1 LSAQHRDTIEQLYS
15 LIANE
20 EDARVCKDIPPEA
33 CREVPRN
40 FFLILGSNVLTKLGD
55 LLISPKTVLA
65 WLMTAVGAPALVAW
79 LVPIRESGSMV
90 PQMVIGAWVRRRAVR
105 KWFWTLGAF
114 GQSASVMAMAGS
126 VWYLEGY
133 AAGGG
138 ITGALVFFSLAR
150 GFCSVSMKDVQGKCI
165 PKTRRGR
172 LSGLAT
178 TIGGSATVAL
188 TAALFWDRGDPSLTF
203 YTLLLLL
210 AAALWLIA
218 GVLFASVDE
227 YAGETG
233 GGGNAINEAFNS
245 LSLLRDDAPF
255 RHFVITRALLLG
267 SALAAPYFVVLA
279 QQASDTGWMLGV
291 FLLASSLASSL
302 SASFWGWA
310 ADTSS
315 RRVMIR
321 GAAMASAVCLLVG
334 GVNALVPGK
343 GSGGAWFYAVAFF
356 VLNIAHA
363 GVRLGRKTYL
373 IDMAGGNKRTDYT
386 AVSNTVIGVLLLLT
400 GGLTALISLVSEV
413 AVVLLLGVMGLM
425 GLFSALRLG
434 EVTGE

>member
-1 LSAQHRDTIEQLYS
+1 MSNSRNTPIDQLYS

-40 FFLILGSNVLTKLGD
+40 FFLILASNVLTKLGD

-65 WLMTAVGAPALVAW
+65 WLVTAVGAPALVAW

-138 ITGALVFFSLAR
+138 IAGALVFFSLAR

-188 TAALFWDRGDPSLTF
+188 TALLFWDRGDPSLTF

-210 AAALWLIA
+210 AAVLWIIA

-343 GSGGAWFYAVAFF
+343 GSGGAWFYPVAFF

-413 AVVLLLGVMGLM
+413 AVVLVLGVMGLM
-425 GLFSALRLG
+425 GLFSALRLR

>member
-1 LSAQHRDTIEQLYS
+1 
-15 LIANE
+15 
-20 EDARVCKDIPPEA
+20 
-33 CREVPRN
+33 
-40 FFLILGSNVLTKLGD
+40 
-55 LLISPKTVLA
+55 
-65 WLMTAVGAPALVAW
+65 
-79 LVPIRESGSMV
+79 
-90 PQMVIGAWVRRRAVR
+90 
-105 KWFWTLGAF
+105 
-114 GQSASVMAMAGS
+114 MAMAGS

>member
-1 LSAQHRDTIEQLYS
+1 MPATKPDTIDQLYG

-20 EDARVCKDIPPEA
+20 EDARVCKDIPEEA

-40 FFLILGSNVLTKLGD
+40 FFLILFSNVLTKLGD

-65 WLMTAVGAPALVAW
+65 WLMSAVGAPALVAW

-90 PQMVIGAWVRRRAVR
+90 PQMVIAAWVRRKAVR
-105 KWFWTLGAF
+105 KWFWTLGSF
-114 GQSASVMAMAGS
+114 GQAVSVAAMAASV
-126 VWYLEGY
+126 WFLEGY

-138 ITGALVFFSLAR
+138 IVAALVVFSLAR

-178 TIGGSATVAL
+178 TIGGTATGVL
-188 TAALFWDRGDPSLTF
+188 TGLLFWDRGDPSIAF
-203 YTLLLLL
+203 YTTSLLL
-210 AAALWLIA
+210 AATLWVIA
-218 GVLFASVDE
+218 GVLFANVEE

-233 GGGNAINEAFNS
+233 GGGNAINEAFKS

-255 RHFVITRALLLG
+255 RHFVITRALLLC
-267 SALAAPYFVVLA
+267 SALASPYFVVLA
-279 QQASDTGWMLGV
+279 QQESDIGWMLGV

-321 GAAMASAVCLLVG
+321 GAAMASSVCLVVG
-334 GVNALVPGK
+334 VLALGLGPGF
-343 GSGGAWFYAVAFF
+343 GGAWFYPVAFF
-356 VLNIAHA
+356 VLSIAHA

-373 IDMAGGNKRTDYT
+373 VDMAGGNKRTDYT
-386 AVSNTVIGVLLLLT
+386 AVSNTVIGVLLLVT
-400 GGLTALISLVSEV
+400 GGFTAAISMISDV
-413 AVVLLLGVMGLM
+413 AVILVLGLM
-425 GLFSALRLG
+425 GLAGMLSALRLK
-434 EVTGE
+434 EVTED